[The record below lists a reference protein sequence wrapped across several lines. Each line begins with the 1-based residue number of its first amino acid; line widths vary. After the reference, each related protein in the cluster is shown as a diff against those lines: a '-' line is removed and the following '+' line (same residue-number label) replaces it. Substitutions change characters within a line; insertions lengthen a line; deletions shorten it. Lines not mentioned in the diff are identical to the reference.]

1 MGEEIVKLNSVS
13 VVFQSHAKETRALQ
27 DISLS
32 FAQGEKIAVV
42 GPSGCGK
49 STLLRCLCG
58 FIPPASGEI
67 LFHNARVKNIQKK
80 MGYMFQHYALFPWM
94 TVYDNVAFALKMKS
108 SSAGATASEV
118 NRLLKLVHLD
128 EFTSHFPSQLSGG
141 MRQRVALARLLA
153 HDSEIFLMDEPF
165 SALDAMTR
173 WYLRDEVISL
183 LRQTGKTLVVVT
195 HDIEEACLIAER
207 IIVLSSRPGT
217 VKQIIENP
225 LPYPR
230 TDASTENLQQQ
241 IWEIVKEEVEKTIK
255 T

>member
-13 VVFQSHAKETRALQ
+13 VAFQSRGKEICALQ

-32 FAQGEKIAVV
+32 IAQGEKVAIV

-49 STLLRCLCG
+49 STILRCLCG
-58 FIPPASGEI
+58 FIAPASGEI
-67 LFHNARVKNIQKK
+67 LFHDTSVQNVQKK
-80 MGYMFQHYALFPWM
+80 MGFMFQHYALFPWM
-94 TVYDNVAFALKMKS
+94 TVFDNVAFALRMKNV
-108 SSAGATASEV
+108 SAGAAASEV
-118 NRLLKLVHLD
+118 SRLLKLVHLD

-153 HDSEIFLMDEPF
+153 HDPEIFLMDEPF

-183 LRQTGKTLVVVT
+183 LRQTGKTLLVVT

-207 IIVLSSRPGT
+207 IIVLSARPGT
-217 VKQIIENP
+217 IKQIIENP

-241 IWEIVKEEVEKTIK
+241 LWQIVKEEVEKTIK